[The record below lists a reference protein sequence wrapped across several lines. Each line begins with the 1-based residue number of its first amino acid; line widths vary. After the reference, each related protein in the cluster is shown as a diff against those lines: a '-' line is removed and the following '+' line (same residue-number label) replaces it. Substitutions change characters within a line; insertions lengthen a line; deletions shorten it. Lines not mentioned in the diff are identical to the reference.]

1 MLDLQMYIWIL
12 FLVLVLYWYGNISIL
27 KMENSLFSP
36 WFLNHLSKKKK
47 NYGDENANKKS
58 LLAFYFEMK
67 RFLNNF
73 QQKQIFIKDFV
84 YFVGSREIKTQ
95 KLKQSWKELTL
106 N

>member
-1 MLDLQMYIWIL
+1 
-12 FLVLVLYWYGNISIL
+12 
-27 KMENSLFSP
+27 MENRVFFSH
-36 WFLNHLSKKKK
+36 WLLNHLSKKK

-58 LLAFYFEMK
+58 LLAFSFEMK

-95 KLKQSWKELTL
+95 KLKQSWKDLTL